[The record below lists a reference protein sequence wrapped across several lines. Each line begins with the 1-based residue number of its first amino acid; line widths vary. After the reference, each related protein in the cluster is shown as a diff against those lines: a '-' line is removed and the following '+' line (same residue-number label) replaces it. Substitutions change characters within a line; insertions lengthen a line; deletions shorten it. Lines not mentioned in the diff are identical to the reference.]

1 MGLENC
7 EERVLFQLTHEKS
20 PTTGTSSNASY
31 IFVIIEDDEDNQPIR
46 TGEKNKVNFCKK
58 IFGTP

>member
-31 IFVIIEDDEDNQPIR
+31 IFVIIEDDEDNQPLR
-46 TGEKNKVNFCKK
+46 TEENNKVSFCKK